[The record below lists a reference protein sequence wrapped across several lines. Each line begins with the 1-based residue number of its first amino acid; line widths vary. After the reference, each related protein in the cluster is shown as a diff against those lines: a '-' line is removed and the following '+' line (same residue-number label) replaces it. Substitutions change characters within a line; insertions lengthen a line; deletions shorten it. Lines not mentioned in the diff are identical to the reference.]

1 MTDRVKSP
9 RENKNMQLNNNSKQN
24 PNSKIAT

>member
-1 MTDRVKSP
+1 MIDKVKFP
-9 RENKNMQLNNNSKQN
+9 KDNKNMQLNNNSKQN